1 MYECGVTNIN
11 LFFLDKDLD
20 KCAEYHVD
28 RHVNKMQLEAAQ
40 ILCTNI
46 IIDQLFGY
54 VPRNLSKEQNAELSV
69 YRKTT
74 KEIPMEDRA
83 IPYLPCHQNH
93 PSTVWCRTS
102 LENFYWVHCYAN
114 ALGSESYYRYGT
126 RHKSLDVINKLPEPK
141 AMQDIGFTMFALAM
155 PEELKDEKNPI
166 DSYRMFYMLD
176 KASFASWKHRDK
188 PGWWSES
195 VADYEG
201 RISRKE
207 Q

>member
-1 MYECGVTNIN
+1 MN
-11 LFFLDKDLD
+11 LFYLHKDLD

-141 AMQDIGFTMFALAM
+141 AMQDIGFTIFALAM

-166 DSYRMFYMLD
+166 DSYRKFYMLD

-188 PGWWSES
+188 PGWWNEN
-195 VADYEG
+195 VANYEG
-201 RISRKE
+201 RISR
-207 Q
+207 